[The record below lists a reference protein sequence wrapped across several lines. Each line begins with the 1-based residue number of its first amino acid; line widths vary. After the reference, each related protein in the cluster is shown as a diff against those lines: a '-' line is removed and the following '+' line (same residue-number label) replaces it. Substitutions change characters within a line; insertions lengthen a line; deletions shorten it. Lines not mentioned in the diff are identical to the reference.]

1 MIINKKENIIIISL
15 VILSII
21 FCSLIWTSINLNFSN
36 ITGATGAIT
45 KENYSTDADT
55 LRYIIFILF
64 PLIVFASSFYFFKR
78 KKTKNFFELTKFPSE
93 NTDLSYSFLFPTFI
107 LLFFIILQFL
117 SLNLPDG
124 PIDTFHDGELF
135 SVTKNTLFNNSFF
148 IDTYTIHG
156 FSDIFYPM
164 FFWKLTGQETIGSG
178 RLFFFFL
185 ILSIKLFSLILS
197 YQLIKFS
204 NVKNKTVFFTLFSII
219 LVSFSDYQTPLNF
232 SLFSYRDI
240 YIILF
245 LIFLSKIFLNDQ
257 TNFITKFFIGTIPT
271 FALLMHIDT
280 GIFLFVLLFSLI
292 VYLIINK
299 KFIDILQIFSSVFFS
314 SLFLLFFFG
323 TSEII
328 SFFQNASTIVLSMD
342 YLHGMM
348 YPEPFFSIGEN
359 KNGMRGTRGLLLQ
372 LTAGLFVVY
381 HFINKKEN
389 LSNGGKIFF
398 IFLFF
403 LSFIMY
409 KNALGRS
416 DSYHIRMSNDLPI
429 LINSFFII
437 NFFIKKFETKYNL
450 KEFSNQKIIIF
461 SLVFLMYFYFD
472 KIDLKNIKNYN
483 LNVNNLINLQDSHYI
498 DKNRNIF
505 IDQYKLLTKNDNCFQ
520 NFTDDLILLYLMKKP
535 SCTKFV
541 ASWLASP
548 IHLQDNYI
556 KSLEKTKPSFIV
568 YKSAYFGVDGIL
580 MPDRLQ
586 KVNSYI
592 LDNYEFYKVINT
604 YEILRIK
611 N

>member
-1 MIINKKENIIIISL
+1 MTKNKKNNIIIISL
-15 VILSII
+15 VVLSVI
-21 FCSLIWTSINLNFSN
+21 FCSLIWTHISLNFSN

-45 KENYSTDADT
+45 KKNYSTDADT
-55 LRYIIFILF
+55 LRYIIFILL
-64 PLIVFASSFYFFKR
+64 PLIIFTTSIYFFKR
-78 KKTKNFFELTKFPSE
+78 KQTKDFFDLIKFPNENIDTNYNFFFP
-93 NTDLSYSFLFPTFI
+93 LFI
-107 LLFFIILQFL
+107 LLFFVVIQFL

-135 SVTKNTLFNNSFF
+135 SVTKNTLLNNNF
-148 IDTYTIHG
+148 IVDTYTIHG

-164 FFWKLTGQETIGSG
+164 LFWKITGLETIGSG

-185 ILSIKLFSLILS
+185 ILSIKLFCLILS
-197 YQLIKFS
+197 FQLIKFS
-204 NVKNKTVFFTLFSII
+204 TVKNKTIFFTLFSII

-240 YIILF
+240 YIIVF
-245 LIFLSKIFLNDQ
+245 LIFLSKIFLNHHS
-257 TNFITKFFIGTIPT
+257 TIITKFFIGSIPT

-280 GIFLFVLLFSLI
+280 GIFLFVLLLSL
-292 VYLIINK
+292 VTYLAINK
-299 KFIDILQIFSSVFFS
+299 KILDIFQILLSVLFS
-314 SLFLLFFFG
+314 SLILLFIFG
-323 TSEII
+323 ADELV

-342 YLHGMM
+342 YLHGVM

-359 KNGMRGTRGLLLQ
+359 KNGMRATRGLMLQ

-398 IFLFF
+398 VFLFF

-416 DSYHIRMSNDLPI
+416 DSYHIRMSNDLPM

-437 NFFIKKFETKYNL
+437 NFLIKKIETKYDL
-450 KEFSNQKIIIF
+450 KELSNQKIILFLFIF
-461 SLVFLMYFYFD
+461 LTWLYYD
-472 KIDLKNIKNYN
+472 KINLKNIKDYN
-483 LNVNNLINLQDSHYI
+483 LKVNKLINLQDNHYI
-498 DKNRNIF
+498 DKNRNDF
-505 IDQYKLLTKNDNCFQ
+505 IDLYKVLSRNDKCFQ
-520 NFTDDLILLYLMKKP
+520 NFTDDLILLYLIKKP

-548 IHLQDNYI
+548 NHLQDNYI
-556 KSLEKTKPSFIV
+556 KSLKETKPNFIV

-580 MPDRLQ
+580 MPDRLE

-592 LDNYEFYKVINT
+592 LDNYEFYKIINT
-604 YEILRIK
+604 YEILKIK
-611 N
+611 S

>member
-1 MIINKKENIIIISL
+1 MTKNKKNNIIIISL
-15 VILSII
+15 VVLSVI
-21 FCSLIWTSINLNFSN
+21 FCSLIWTHISLNFSN

-45 KENYSTDADT
+45 KKNYSTDADT
-55 LRYIIFILF
+55 LRYIIFILL
-64 PLIVFASSFYFFKR
+64 PLIIFTTSIYFFKR
-78 KKTKNFFELTKFPSE
+78 KQTKDFFDLIKFPNENIDTNYNFFFPS
-93 NTDLSYSFLFPTFI
+93 FI
-107 LLFFIILQFL
+107 LLFFVVIQFL

-135 SVTKNTLFNNSFF
+135 SVTKNSLLNNNFF

-164 FFWKLTGQETIGSG
+164 LFWKITGLETIGSG

-185 ILSIKLFSLILS
+185 ILSIKLFCLILS
-197 YQLIKFS
+197 FQLIKFS
-204 NVKNKTVFFTLFSII
+204 TVKNKTIFFSLFAII
-219 LVSFSDYQTPLNF
+219 LVSFSDFQTPLNF

-240 YIILF
+240 YIIVF
-245 LIFLSKIFLNDQ
+245 LIFLSKIFLNHHS
-257 TNFITKFFIGTIPT
+257 TIITKFFIGSIPT

-280 GIFLFVLLFSLI
+280 GIFLFVLLLSL
-292 VYLIINK
+292 VTYLAINK
-299 KFIDILQIFSSVFFS
+299 KILDIFQILLSVLFS
-314 SLFLLFFFG
+314 SLILLFIFG
-323 TSEII
+323 ADELV

-342 YLHGMM
+342 YLHGVM

-359 KNGMRGTRGLLLQ
+359 KNGMRATRGLMLQ

-398 IFLFF
+398 VFLFF

-437 NFFIKKFETKYNL
+437 NFLIKKIETKYDL
-450 KEFSNQKIIIF
+450 KELSNQKIILFLFIF
-461 SLVFLMYFYFD
+461 LTWLYFD
-472 KIDLKNIKNYN
+472 KINLKNIKDYN
-483 LNVNNLINLQDSHYI
+483 LKVNKLINLQDNHYI
-498 DKNRNIF
+498 DKNRNDF
-505 IDQYKLLTKNDNCFQ
+505 IDLYKVLSSNDKCFQ
-520 NFTDDLILLYLMKKP
+520 NFTDDLILLYLIKKP

-548 IHLQDNYI
+548 NHLQDNYI
-556 KSLEKTKPSFIV
+556 KSLKKTKPNFIV

-580 MPDRLQ
+580 MPDRLK

-592 LDNYEFYKVINT
+592 LDNYEFYKIINT